1 MSTLSGIPEHVIRR
15 VKKSIGGRTGT
26 LNSRDVGR
34 LTKELRE
41 LNANLRKLARLEEK
55 RLEMREDGG

>member
-1 MSTLSGIPEHVIRR
+1 MSTLDGIPEHVIRQ
-15 VKKSIGGRTGT
+15 VKKSMGGGAGN
-26 LNSRDVGR
+26 LDSRDVGR

-55 RLEMREDGG
+55 RLEMREDDG